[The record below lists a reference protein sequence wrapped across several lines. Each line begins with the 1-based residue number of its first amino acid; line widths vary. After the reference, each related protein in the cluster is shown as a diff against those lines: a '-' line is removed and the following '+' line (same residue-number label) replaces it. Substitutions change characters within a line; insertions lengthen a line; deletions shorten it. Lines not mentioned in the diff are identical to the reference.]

1 MAIKVLIS
9 GASYYN
15 DENLTDLPFSTND
28 MISIK
33 SSLIKGLKIEPDNIV
48 TIGQSGELMIK
59 DFKTAFISFVSNAE
73 VEDTLIFYYS
83 GHGGKGHICL
93 TDGDFNLQSIIDY
106 LNIIGC
112 KNRIVIL
119 DCCYSGFC
127 KISNKEVEQFID
139 DYERLFSKQGC
150 TILASS
156 RGDEESWTNPD
167 RKMSLYTSFL
177 CDALINPYIVKKGRK
192 SLYDI
197 NELVVC
203 YANAWNKH
211 NTNSQHPIFK
221 STIIGTIFFDVE
233 EYHPYQIEKYYEET
247 EEYIIYSV
255 DSLHTTSSK
264 RYAVKVILRKPSD
277 YNAISLITKEIEK
290 KLKICDIYKN
300 SGMEKVHKGNKT
312 NVIFAYFGYSE
323 EDIAAPNYCY
333 RATWADDVHK
343 KIFYK
348 ENKRSKVVDDIW
360 IIEET
365 SYSFIKEMMMPI
377 VDKKELI
384 DITKFY
390 TKQLIIN
397 AQAFLALYYK
407 YVNGELLQ
415 DDLIDEVE
423 PLTIQINHLY
433 LRVGNL
439 PIAPIELKEWSEA
452 HLLLASCI
460 YDFSIYYNRQNLSK
474 WGESDRKT
482 LMHIAI
488 NKYNQ
493 QIEKMNDIDLT
504 LS

>member
-9 GASYYN
+9 SASYYN
-15 DENLTDLPFSTND
+15 DETLIDLPFSTND

-48 TIGQSGELMIK
+48 TIGQGGELMIK
-59 DFKTAFISFVSNAE
+59 DFKTAFISFVSNTE
-73 VEDTLIFYYS
+73 VEDTLLFYYS

-93 TDGDFNLQSIIDY
+93 TDGNFNLQSIID
-106 LNIIGC
+106 LMNKIAC
-112 KNRIVIL
+112 KNKIVIL

-127 KISNKEVEQFID
+127 ETPNKEVEECIE
-139 DYERLFSKQGC
+139 DYEKLFSKQGC

-156 RGDEESWTNPD
+156 RGNEESWTNPE

-177 CDALINPYIVKKGRK
+177 CDALVNPYITKKGRK

-197 NELVVC
+197 NEWVVC
-203 YANAWNKH
+203 YANAWNKQ
-211 NTNSQHPIFK
+211 NTHSQHPIFK

-233 EYHPYQIEKYYEET
+233 EYHPYPIKKYYEET
-247 EEYIIYSV
+247 DEYIIYSV
-255 DSLHTTSSK
+255 DSLHTISSK

-277 YNAISLITKEIEK
+277 SNAISRITKEIAK
-290 KLKICDIYKN
+290 KLKTCDIYKN
-300 SGMEKVHKGNKT
+300 SGMEKVHKGKRANA
-312 NVIFAYFGYSE
+312 IFVYFGYSE

-333 RATWADDVHK
+333 RATWADDSHK

-348 ENKRSKVVDDIW
+348 ENKRSKVIDDIW
-360 IIEET
+360 ITEET

-377 VDKKELI
+377 VDKKELV
-384 DITKFY
+384 DMTKSY

-407 YVNGELLQ
+407 YVNGELLHS
-415 DDLIDEVE
+415 DLIDELE
-423 PLTIQINHLY
+423 PLVIQINHLF

-439 PIAPIELKEWSEA
+439 PIVPIELKEWSEA
-452 HLLLASCI
+452 HLLLAGYI

-474 WGESDRKT
+474 WEENDRRA

-488 NKYNQ
+488 NKYNE
-493 QIEKMNDIDLT
+493 QIEKMNDIST
-504 LS
+504 S